1 MSAPVIPNAFLWRR
15 LHSLAGLWLVL
26 FLINH
31 LLTNSQAALYIGDD
45 GEGFISSVKS
55 IHNLPYLQ
63 VIEILLL
70 GVPFAV
76 HILFGI
82 HRLVMAKP
90 NSSDS
95 DGSTPALGEYP
106 RNRAYTWMRITS
118 WLLMI
123 GVVAHVIHMRFI
135 EYPWNVEK
143 DGQRYYMTVLNLDPG
158 LYTVSERLGVT
169 LYDKQQVEQL
179 SPPSQQDQALAS
191 APQEGGFSL
200 LKGPEPVTFDEHKL
214 EEMRLKQDSLEQLHW
229 IEALRHRPI
238 NAQQVV
244 AVSKDFGTAS
254 LLIVRDTFKSPFM
267 VALYSLLVLIACYH
281 AFNGLWTFLITWGI
295 TLTEKSQRLALILS
309 TSLMI
314 LVAFLGLAAAI
325 GTYWIN
331 LRY

>member
-1 MSAPVIPNAFLWRR
+1 
-15 LHSLAGLWLVL
+15 LWLVL
-26 FLINH
+26 FLISH

-45 GEGFISSVKS
+45 GEGFISSVQS
-55 IHNLPYLQ
+55 IHHLPYLQ
-63 VIEILLL
+63 AIEIFLL

-82 HRLVMAKP
+82 HRLVMAQP
-90 NSSDS
+90 NSSAS

-106 RNRAYTWMRITS
+106 RNKAYTWMRVTS

-135 EYPWNVEK
+135 EYPWNAER
-143 DGQRYYMTVLNLDPG
+143 DGQRYYMTVLNVDSG
-158 LYTVSERLGVT
+158 LYTLSERLGVD
-169 LYDKQQVEQL
+169 LYDEKRIDHEALPAPTEPVAINIPKEQ
-179 SPPSQQDQALAS
+179 
-191 APQEGGFSL
+191 GFSL
-200 LKGPEPVTFDEHKL
+200 LQGPPSEPFDSNKL
-214 EEMRLKQDSLEQLHW
+214 SELRSKQDSLEQAHW
-229 IEALRHRPI
+229 VEALRRKPVDTH
-238 NAQQVV
+238 QVV

-267 VALYSLLVLIACYH
+267 VALYSLFVLIACYH
-281 AFNGLWTFLITWGI
+281 AFNGLWTFLITWGV
-295 TLTEKSQRLALILS
+295 TLTEKSQRLALVLS
-309 TSLMI
+309 TSLMV